1 MITPIHLS
9 DSLALRARAEAINS
23 SVHGALDRIVASLL
37 ATTTHTIHRSRRGMF
52 PTVVHPLFELPRKDH
67 VARDDGENA

>member
-1 MITPIHLS
+1 MIIPTHLS

-52 PTVVHPLFELPRKDH
+52 PTVVHPLFELRKDRS
-67 VARDDGENA
+67 ARDDGEEA